1 MLRTRLLALPLTGLM
16 SLALMPPA
24 GAAPLVSLAGAA
36 AAVTPAA
43 AVPQASAAGT
53 EVLRVATFNVRTARA
68 TQDKRSW
75 LQRAPDVAREILARK
90 PAVVMLQE
98 LGPGRAD
105 GKKGTLKGHV
115 RQTTSLTT
123 TLRRLGGGRYKLVRT
138 TSYFPNGTRHGTQG
152 ARILY
157 DSSRI
162 KLVSRCPDK
171 TGKKG
176 WNRSCAFD
184 VPIAKGDSLKLR
196 RSAAYAQF
204 SDRRTGHHFWVA
216 SAHLDSRHSGNDKKE
231 AVYNRLRAAQA
242 TAVARRLARANKT
255 GVPVIFGGDINSWR
269 TDRGRYAPHRALV
282 RRGYVDTA
290 SAPKRRNYA
299 YSSVNHFKLRVK
311 KSKSG
316 NGVRLDVLMVKNGRG
331 ILAYENKMR
340 RVDPARPSDHN
351 MAVADLRI

>member
-1 MLRTRLLALPLTGLM
+1 MQRMRLLALPITGLLT
-16 SLALMPPA
+16 LALMPPA
-24 GAAPLVSLAGAA
+24 EAAPVVGRTGAVAAVAPAGAAPQV
-36 AAVTPAA
+36 
-43 AVPQASAAGT
+43 SAADT
-53 EVLRVATFNVRTARA
+53 SVLRVATFNVRTARA

-75 LQRAPDVAREILARK
+75 LQRAPDVAREILVRK

-105 GKKGTLKGHV
+105 GKKGTLKGRV
-115 RQTTSLTT
+115 RQTTSLTN
-123 TLRRLGGGRYKLVRT
+123 TLRALGGGRYRLVRT
-138 TSYFPNGTRHGTQG
+138 TSYFPTGTAHGTQG

-157 DSSRI
+157 DSSRL

-176 WNRSCAFD
+176 YNRSCAFD
-184 VPIAKGDSLKLR
+184 VPVASGDSLQLR

-204 SDRRTGHHFWVA
+204 ADRRTGHRFWVA
-216 SAHLDSRHSGNDKKE
+216 SAHLDSRHSGNDAKE
-231 AVYNRLRAAQA
+231 ARFNRLRAAQA
-242 TAVARRLARANKT
+242 AAVANRVARANRD
-255 GVPVIFGGDINSWR
+255 GLPVIFGGDINSWR

-282 RRGYVDTA
+282 ARGYRDTA

-299 YSSVNHFKLRVK
+299 YSSVNHFKTTLKR
-311 KSKSG
+311 SKSG
-316 NGVRLDVLMVKNGRG
+316 NGVRLDVVMVKGSAR

-351 MAVADLRI
+351 MGIADLRL